1 MKIKIPSLVF
11 EKKDDMYE
19 KNKIVVSWKNK
30 LIAYAKI
37 HGLNEIM
44 FDPVLPKIP
53 SENLPQTVEEYAIMH
68 PNHSGEQNEEK
79 YQRLEAKWARYN
91 QELDEFRKK
100 NEIAIAILSESLS
113 SDLSIIFLEHRMD
126 EMASDIIKS
135 ILDKYLRVD
144 NVTAAMLNNEY
155 DTLDMSENSFEEYC
169 DKSVIICNKLLGMGV
184 MVTEHQKIL
193 KMMNALFKDKWQIW
207 NQTQGYIKPGDM
219 TFDEAKNL
227 VGSYVVL
234 NATRKPYQQKNNKRK
249 VLGVTVEGDNKITHT
264 KDMSKIKCYS
274 CGKMGHYAKDCKS
287 QSLNKGKKNGPK
299 KGSKTFKMKDLKK
312 QVNSLVKSAMEARDD
327 SSSEEE
333 EEQAKKK
340 PKTSGVKF
348 KKVNVIT
355 KRDRPT
361 VNSVRSSGSTI
372 MKQVPTFTEGENP
385 DVILDSGAQV
395 TAFSKSHY
403 LMVDINNQPTS
414 ELVFAGGKG
423 GKVESIGSLGELK
436 DIHCSSALSNECLS
450 VSQLSALGYIIIF
463 DCNGA
468 YIMKRGASVT
478 VDEREMLFTADISN
492 GLYKLPL
499 QTAVKALIEDSN

>member
-1 MKIKIPSLVF
+1 
-11 EKKDDMYE
+11 
-19 KNKIVVSWKNK
+19 
-30 LIAYAKI
+30 
-37 HGLNEIM
+37 
-44 FDPVLPKIP
+44 
-53 SENLPQTVEEYAIMH
+53 
-68 PNHSGEQNEEK
+68 
-79 YQRLEAKWARYN
+79 
-91 QELDEFRKK
+91 
-100 NEIAIAILSESLS
+100 
-113 SDLSIIFLEHRMD
+113 
-126 EMASDIIKS
+126 
-135 ILDKYLRVD
+135 
-144 NVTAAMLNNEY
+144 
-155 DTLDMSENSFEEYC
+155 
-169 DKSVIICNKLLGMGV
+169 
-184 MVTEHQKIL
+184 
-193 KMMNALFKDKWQIW
+193 
-207 NQTQGYIKPGDM
+207 
-219 TFDEAKNL
+219 
-227 VGSYVVL
+227 
-234 NATRKPYQQKNNKRK
+234 
-249 VLGVTVEGDNKITHT
+249 
-264 KDMSKIKCYS
+264 
-274 CGKMGHYAKDCKS
+274 MGHYAKDCKS

-312 QVNSLVKSAMEARDD
+312 QVNSLVKTAMEVRDD

-361 VNSVRSSGSTI
+361 VNSVRSSGGTI

-403 LMVDINNQPTS
+403 LMVDINKQPTS

-450 VSQLSALGYIIIF
+450 VSQLSALGYIVIF

-478 VDEREMLFTADISN
+478 VNEKELLFTADISN